1 MENDPYTQGI
11 IRNVKHNLIAGIILA
26 VIATL
31 VSLIACSPGMTI
43 EENEKPPHIVD
54 DWPEATDTI
63 NIIPDSVRDMT
74 HADSIRFG
82 LLPPRS
88 EERRVGK
95 ECRSRWSPYH

>member
-43 EENEKPPHIVD
+43 EENENIVD

-82 LLPPRS
+82 LLPPDD
-88 EERRVGK
+88 
-95 ECRSRWSPYH
+95 

>member
-43 EENEKPPHIVD
+43 EEKKSRRISL
-54 DWPEATDTI
+54 TI
-63 NIIPDSVRDMT
+63 GRRLLIQ
-74 HADSIRFG
+74 SISYLTVF
-82 LLPPRS
+82 
-88 EERRVGK
+88 VT
-95 ECRSRWSPYH
+95 

>member
-11 IRNVKHNLIAGIILA
+11 IRNVKHNLIVGIILA

-82 LLPPRS
+82 LLPPDD
-88 EERRVGK
+88 
-95 ECRSRWSPYH
+95 

>member
-43 EENEKPPHIVD
+43 EENEKPPNMVD
-54 DWPEATDTI
+54 GWPEPTDK
-63 NIIPDSVRDMT
+63 IISIPACVRDMT
-74 HADSIRFG
+74 HADSTRFG
-82 LLPPRS
+82 LLPPDD
-88 EERRVGK
+88 
-95 ECRSRWSPYH
+95 